1 LLGVTNRRCFPKAH
15 LDAGKPSDHN
25 LEEVLKQTFASVD
38 AELTEHEFVVHA
50 LSLPPLCVC
59 VYVVRA
65 CVSCAC
71 VVALIVKS

>member
-1 LLGVTNRRCFPKAH
+1 MAASSGLLGVTNQHCFPKAH

-50 LSLPPLCVC
+50 LSPVCVC
-59 VYVVRA
+59 VCV
-65 CVSCAC
+65 CVS
-71 VVALIVKS
+71 